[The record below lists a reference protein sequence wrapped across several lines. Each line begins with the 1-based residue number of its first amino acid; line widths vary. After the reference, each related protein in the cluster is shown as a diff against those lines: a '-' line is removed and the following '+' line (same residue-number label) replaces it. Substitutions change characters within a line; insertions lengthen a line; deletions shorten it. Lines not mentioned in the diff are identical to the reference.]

1 MILQNQ
7 AEWDQLLLEAEKLD
21 PKAQYE
27 VGQGYDWGI
36 MVDEV
41 ELVVQDK
48 EKAYFWYRKSSENGN
63 IEATV
68 RLADYLSEGEGCEQ
82 DIDQAIELYQRVI
95 AEGSSIAA
103 FNLGTIYRDQ
113 GEYVKAYQSYSL
125 ASRLSGVVEI
135 QVGYCQYYGV
145 GAEQNRT
152 AAYQTFKKVSE
163 DESNQSPYD
172 RDQANYYLGKMYLE
186 GEVVDRSISMAKMY
200 LNQAN
205 TDDDHDLARDL
216 LFIIGTGL

>member
-48 EKAYFWYRKSSENGN
+48 EKAYFWYRKSSEHGN
-63 IEATV
+63 LEATV
-68 RLADYLSEGEGCEQ
+68 RLADYLSEGEGCEL
-82 DIDQAIELYQRVI
+82 DIDQAIELYQRAI

-113 GEYVKAYQSYSL
+113 GEYEKAYQSYCVS
-125 ASRLSGVVEI
+125 SRLSGVAVIE
-135 QVGYCQYYGV
+135 VAYCQYYGV
-145 GAEQNRT
+145 GVEKNRV
-152 AAYQTFKKVSE
+152 AAYQTFQTVSE
-163 DESNQSPYD
+163 DESRSQSPHD
-172 RDQANYYLGKMYLE
+172 RDQANYYLGKMSLE
-186 GEVVDRSISMAKMY
+186 GEVVDRSISAAKMY
-200 LNQAN
+200 LDQAN
-205 TDDDHDLARDL
+205 KDDDHDLARDL
-216 LFIIGTGL
+216 LFVIGS